1 MKMDIS
7 DLIKN
12 FETELLQPKVRK
24 SKERLNELLSDDL
37 YEIGESGKQYSKQDI
52 LNDLPKQTEVKI
64 TIQNFNAVE
73 ISPGIVLVTYQ
84 AEKEIAG
91 NKTSSL
97 RSSFWQNKNGKWQI
111 TFHQGT
117 QIKNSD

>member
-24 SKERLNELLSDDL
+24 SKERLNELLADDF
-37 YEIGESGKQYSKQDI
+37 YEIGESGKQYNKQDI

>member
-24 SKERLNELLSDDL
+24 SKERLNELLADDF
-37 YEIGESGKQYSKQDI
+37 YEIGESGKKYNKQDI